1 MKRNGKPLVLY
12 LQSVREGEVSLS
24 SPAFDAVLMV
34 LVAVALALTIVC
46 DPRREFRG
54 TSAPD
59 QLEIIN

>member
-1 MKRNGKPLVLY
+1 MERTLVLY
-12 LQSVREGEVSLS
+12 LQPVRKGEVSLS

-34 LVAVALALTIVC
+34 LVAVALALTIVG

-59 QLEIIN
+59 QLNIKN